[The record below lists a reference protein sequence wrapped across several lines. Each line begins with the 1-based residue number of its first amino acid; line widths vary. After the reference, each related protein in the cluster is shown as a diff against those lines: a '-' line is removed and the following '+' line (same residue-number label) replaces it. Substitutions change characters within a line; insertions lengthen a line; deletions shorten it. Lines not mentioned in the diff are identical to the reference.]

1 MHYRDPL
8 LSFMDQS
15 LPMCARSRAERQPY
29 VPAAQA
35 LRPGALDY
43 RRVPSLVAGER
54 VAYADR
60 SGALTGPTTY
70 QV

>member
-1 MHYRDPL
+1 MYYRNPL
-8 LSFMDQS
+8 SPFMGQS

-29 VPAAQA
+29 APAAQA
-35 LRPGALDY
+35 LRSGALDY

>member
-1 MHYRDPL
+1 MHYRNPL
-8 LSFMDQS
+8 SHFMGES

-43 RRVPSLVAGER
+43 RRVPSLVAGGR

-60 SGALTGPTTY
+60 SGALAGPTTY

>member
-1 MHYRDPL
+1 MPYSNPL
-8 LSFMDQS
+8 SHFMGQP

-60 SGALTGPTTY
+60 SGALTDPTTY